1 MAQNFSVNFFRG
13 MNPSYNNVQK
23 DMFGRKLRSADM
35 GPASILTGTFDP
47 IEQKRAIARKRASK
61 IIDDAFAGEKK
72 IDEDV
77 KNRMDLIK
85 HYESMMGE
93 ANRKLAEIDEGKETL
108 RQEYGV
114 DPDSQEQK
122 DLKLLEQ
129 YHRITKMPSPE
140 ERKLAIEL
148 MPSEDWQ
155 RTMDLVNQGYSG
167 GYTEYQQRALE
178 LEQGRDVHL
187 DHLRKAQKGLIEEN
201 AAIRGINQ
209 ERLKHHTMVDAVG
222 QSEEILE
229 NAGKEIM
236 GMLVDEAVDH
246 IDEKSEEEIEKAEE
260 KKEEKKEE
268 QEKLE
273 EARERR
279 EEMEAL
285 ADPEKAE
292 KEHKRTEDES
302 DSMYGDVLTEALLKM
317 DGVKNDVQK
326 EVADMVSKMKLAA
339 EDLKGL
345 KVDELL

>member
-1 MAQNFSVNFFRG
+1 MAQNLSVNFFRG

-47 IEQKRAIARKRASK
+47 MEQKRAIARKRASK

-122 DLKLLEQ
+122 DLEILEQ
-129 YHRITKMPSPE
+129 YHRDASWMS
-140 ERKLAIEL
+140 
-148 MPSEDWQ
+148 SEDLN
-155 RTMDLVNQGYSG
+155 RALELDKQGYG
-167 GYTEYQQRALE
+167 EGYTEYQQRALA
-178 LEQGRDVHL
+178 LDRGRDVHL
-187 DHLRKAQKGLIEEN
+187 DLLKEAQKGLIEEN
-201 AAIRGINQ
+201 AALRGISQ

-260 KKEEKKEE
+260 KKEDKKEE

>member
-1 MAQNFSVNFFRG
+1 MGQNLSVNLFTGFQ
-13 MNPSYNNVQK
+13 NNVRA
-23 DMFGRKLRSADM
+23 DMFGRKQRSADM
-35 GPASILTGTFDP
+35 GPASILTGKCDP
-47 IEQKRAIARKRASK
+47 VEQKRAAARKRAYK
-61 IIDDAFAGEKK
+61 IVSDAFSGEKK
-72 IDEDV
+72 IDDDV
-77 KNRMDLIK
+77 KNRQDLIK
-85 HYESMMGE
+85 HYESMYGE
-93 ANRKLAEIDEGKETL
+93 ASRKLAEIDEGKEAL
-108 RQEYGV
+108 RQEYKV

-122 DLKLLEQ
+122 DLEILEQ
-129 YHRITKMPSPE
+129 YHRDARVMTPE
-140 ERKLAIEL
+140 DRERAEEL
-148 MPSEDWQ
+148 
-155 RTMDLVNQGYSG
+155 NKQGYG
-167 GYTEYQQRALE
+167 EGYTEYQKRALE
-178 LEQGRDVHL
+178 LDRGKDPQL
-187 DHLRKAQKGLIEEN
+187 DKLQEAKKGIIEES
-201 AAIRGINQ
+201 AAIRGISQ
-209 ERLKHHTMVDAVG
+209 ERLKHHTMLDAVG

-268 QEKLE
+268 LEKLE
-273 EARERR
+273 EAKERR

-292 KEHKRTEDES
+292 NEHKRTEDES
-302 DSMYGDVLTEALLKM
+302 DAIYGEVLTEAMLKM

>member
-1 MAQNFSVNFFRG
+1 MGQNLSVNVFKAL
-13 MNPSYNNVQK
+13 NPSYNSVQK
-23 DMFGRKLRSADM
+23 DMFGRKQRSADM
-35 GPASILTGTFDP
+35 GPASILTGKSDP
-47 IEQKRAIARKRASK
+47 IEQKSAVARKKASK
-61 IIDDAFAGEKK
+61 IIGDTFSGEKK

-77 KNRMDLIK
+77 QNRMAMIR
-85 HYESMMGE
+85 HYESMLGE
-93 ANRKLAEIDEGKETL
+93 ANRRLAEIDEGKEAL
-108 RQEYGV
+108 RQEYKV

-122 DLKLLEQ
+122 DLEILEQ
-129 YHRITKMPSPE
+129 YHRDAGWMSPE
-140 ERKLAIEL
+140 DLNRAMELA
-148 MPSEDWQ
+148 Q
-155 RTMDLVNQGYSG
+155 QGYG
-167 GYTEYQQRALE
+167 NGYTEYQQRALE
-178 LEQGRDVHL
+178 LDRGKEPHL
-187 DHLRKAQKGLIEEN
+187 DNLKKAQKGIIEEN
-201 AAIRGINQ
+201 AAIRGISL
-209 ERLKHHTMVDAVG
+209 ERLKYHKMVDAVG

-229 NAGKEIM
+229 NASEEIL

-273 EARERR
+273 EAREHR

-292 KEHKRTEDES
+292 REHKRTESES
-302 DSMYGDVLTEALLKM
+302 DPIYGDVLTEAILKM

-326 EVADMVSKMKLAA
+326 EVADMVSKMKLVA

>member
-1 MAQNFSVNFFRG
+1 MGQNLSVNVFQG
-13 MNPSYNNVQK
+13 LNPSYNNVQK
-23 DMFGRKLRSADM
+23 DMFGRKQRSADT
-35 GPASILTGTFDP
+35 GPASILTGKFDP
-47 IEQKRAIARKRASK
+47 IEQKRAVARKKASK
-61 IIDDAFAGEKK
+61 IIGDTFAGDKK

-77 KNRMDLIK
+77 RNRMDLIK

-93 ANRKLAEIDEGKETL
+93 ANRKLAEIDEGKEAL
-108 RQEYGV
+108 RQEYKV

-122 DLKLLEQ
+122 DLEILEQ
-129 YHRITKMPSPE
+129 YHRDASWMSPE
-140 ERKLAIEL
+140 DLNRAIEL
-148 MPSEDWQ
+148 DK
-155 RTMDLVNQGYSG
+155 QGYG
-167 GYTEYQQRALE
+167 KGYTEYQQRALE
-178 LEQGRDVHL
+178 LDRGKDAHL
-187 DHLRKAQKGLIEEN
+187 DNLKKARKGIIEEN
-201 AAIRGINQ
+201 AAIRGISL
-209 ERLKHHTMVDAVG
+209 ERLKYHKMVDAAG

-229 NAGKEIM
+229 NASKDIM

-273 EARERR
+273 EAKERR

-285 ADPEKAE
+285 ADPKKAE
-292 KEHKRTEDES
+292 KEHKRTESES
-302 DSMYGDVLTEALLKM
+302 DPIYGDVLTEAILKM

-326 EVADMVSKMKLAA
+326 EVADMVSKMKLVA